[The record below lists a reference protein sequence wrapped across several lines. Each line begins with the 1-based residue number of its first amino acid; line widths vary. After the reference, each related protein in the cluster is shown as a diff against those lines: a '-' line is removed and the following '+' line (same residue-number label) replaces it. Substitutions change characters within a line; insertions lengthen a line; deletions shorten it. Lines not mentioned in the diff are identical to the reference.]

1 MTTTEPAAP
10 ATGRRGRP
18 GYDRDSM
25 LEVVVEAFNERGYDA
40 TSLGVLAER
49 LGLSKSAIYH
59 HFDSKEQMLEVAL
72 GKALDALEAVF
83 DEPEATTGPVVSRIR
98 HVVRG
103 AVLVLCEQRAFVT
116 LLLRL
121 RGNTPIELEALRRRR
136 AIDRKLRALFE
147 ASRDEGTLRAD
158 MDPRIAERL
167 TFGMVNSIV
176 QWYRPDGPVSPEQLA
191 DSVLQIV
198 RTGLR
203 EPASL

>member
-1 MTTTEPAAP
+1 MTTTEPAA
-10 ATGRRGRP
+10 AARRGRP

-59 HFDSKEQMLEVAL
+59 HFASKEQMLEVAL
-72 GKALDALEAVF
+72 AQALDALEAVF
-83 DEPEATTGPVVSRIR
+83 DAPEATTGPVVSRIR
-98 HVVRG
+98 HVLRG
-103 AVLVLCEQRAFVT
+103 AVLVLCERKPYVT

-121 RGNTPIELEALRRRR
+121 RGNTPIEQEAMRRRR
-136 AIDRKLRALFE
+136 AIDAKMRALFE

-176 QWYRPDGPVSPEQLA
+176 EWYRPDGPISPEELA
-191 DSVLQIV
+191 ESVLQLV

-203 EPASL
+203 EPSSL

>member
-1 MTTTEPAAP
+1 MTTTEPVGTAV
-10 ATGRRGRP
+10 RRGRP

-59 HFDSKEQMLEVAL
+59 HFASKEQMLEVAL
-72 GKALDALEAVF
+72 AKALDALEAVF
-83 DEPEATTGPVVSRIR
+83 DAPEATTGAVVSRIR
-98 HVVRG
+98 FVVRG
-103 AVLVLCEQRAFVT
+103 AVLVLCERKPYVT

-121 RGNTPIELEALRRRR
+121 RGNTPIELEAMARRR
-136 AIDRKLRALFE
+136 AIDRKLRTLFE
-147 ASRDEGTLRAD
+147 LSRDEGTLRAD
-158 MDPRIAERL
+158 MEPQVAERL

-176 QWYRPDGPVSPEQLA
+176 EWYRPDGPISPEQLA
-191 DSVLQIV
+191 DSVLQLV

>member
-1 MTTTEPAAP
+1 MTATEPAA
-10 ATGRRGRP
+10 AARRGRP

-40 TSLGVLAER
+40 TSLGVLADR

-59 HFDSKEQMLEVAL
+59 HFASKEQMLEVAL

-83 DEPEATTGPVVSRIR
+83 DAPEANEGPVIERIR
-98 HVVRG
+98 FVIRG
-103 AVLVLCEQRAFVT
+103 AVLVLCERQPYVT

-121 RGNTPIELEALRRRR
+121 RGNTPIELEAMARRR
-136 AIDRKLRALFE
+136 AIDRRLRALFE
-147 ASRDEGTLRAD
+147 ASRDEGTLRPD
-158 MDPRIAERL
+158 IEPRVAERL

-176 QWYRPDGPVSPEQLA
+176 EWYRPGGPIAPEQLA
-191 DSVLQIV
+191 DSVLQLV

>member
-1 MTTTEPAAP
+1 MTTTEPAAV
-10 ATGRRGRP
+10 AARRGRP

-40 TSLGVLAER
+40 TSLGVLADR

-59 HFDSKEQMLEVAL
+59 HFVSKEQMLEVAL
-72 GKALDALEAVF
+72 AKALDALEAVF
-83 DEPEATTGPVVSRIR
+83 DAPEATTGPVVSRIR
-98 HVVRG
+98 HVLRG
-103 AVLVLCEQRAFVT
+103 AVLVLCERKPYVT

-121 RGNTPIELEALRRRR
+121 RGNTPIEVEAMRRRR
-136 AIDRKLRALFE
+136 AIDAKMRALFE
-147 ASRDEGTLRAD
+147 ASREEGTLRAD

-176 QWYRPDGPVSPEQLA
+176 EWYRPDGPVSAEELA
-191 DSVLQIV
+191 ESVLQLV

>member
-1 MTTTEPAAP
+1 MTTSPIVA
-10 ATGRRGRP
+10 RRGRP

-25 LEVVVEAFNERGYDA
+25 LEVVVAAFNERGYDA
-40 TSLGVLAER
+40 TSLGVIADR

-59 HFDSKEQMLEVAL
+59 HFSSKEQMLEVAL

-83 DEPEATTGPVVSRIR
+83 DAPEATSGPVVSRIR
-98 HVVRG
+98 YVVRG
-103 AVLVLCEQRAFVT
+103 AVLVLCEQMPFVT

-121 RGNTPIELEALRRRR
+121 RGNTPIELEAMRRRR
-136 AIDRKLRALFE
+136 EIDRKLGALFE
-147 ASRDEGTLRAD
+147 LSRDEGTLRAD

-176 QWYRPDGPVSPEQLA
+176 EWYRPDGPISPEQLA
-191 DSVLQIV
+191 DSVLELI

-203 EPASL
+203 EPSSL

>member
-1 MTTTEPAAP
+1 MTTEPATVA
-10 ATGRRGRP
+10 ARRGRP

-25 LEVVVEAFNERGYDA
+25 LDVVVEAFNERGYDA

-59 HFDSKEQMLEVAL
+59 HFASKEQMLEVAL
-72 GKALDALEAVF
+72 GMALDALEAVF
-83 DEPEATTGPVVSRIR
+83 EQPGATTGPIVDRIR
-98 HVVRG
+98 HVIRG
-103 AVLVLCEQRAFVT
+103 AVLVLCERTPYVT

-121 RGNTPIELEALRRRR
+121 RGNTPIELEAMRRRR
-136 AIDRKLRALFE
+136 EIDAKLRALFE

-158 MDPRIAERL
+158 MEPRIAERL

-176 QWYRPDGPVSPEQLA
+176 EWYRPDGPFTPEQLA
-191 DSVLQIV
+191 ESVLELV

-203 EPASL
+203 DPASL

>member
-1 MTTTEPAAP
+1 MTTATEPA
-10 ATGRRGRP
+10 RRGRP

-59 HFDSKEQMLEVAL
+59 HFASKEQMLEVAL

-83 DEPEATTGPVVSRIR
+83 DAPEATSGPVVDRIR
-98 HVVRG
+98 HVIRG
-103 AVLVLCEQRAFVT
+103 AVLVLCEHRAFVT

-136 AIDRKLRALFE
+136 EIDRKLRAMFE
-147 ASRDEGTLRAD
+147 QSRAEGTLRPD
-158 MDPRIAERL
+158 IDPRVAERL

-176 QWYRPDGPVSPEQLA
+176 EWYRPDGPITPHQLA
-191 DSVLQIV
+191 DSVLELV

-203 EPASL
+203 EPSSL